1 MPTDNSTEQ
10 KSPPVFFAAS
20 LGLEQHHVALNS
32 DEAAHAI
39 KVRRMRIGDPI
50 HVTNGE
56 GLLGKGVIVSLIPK
70 PASVSVE
77 IRAISTQPPPQITLT
92 LASAIPKGERQSTL
106 LDMAVQLGVNVI
118 LPLDCEHSVV
128 RFQNKMRGRWARVI
142 RSACKQS
149 RQLHL
154 PRIKPQKTVEAVL
167 EGVTDKTLIVFGDMF
182 GESIYQVAEGIISPV
197 DHILLLVGP
206 EGGFS
211 ESEQS
216 NLSAVPHAHALS
228 AGEQILRTETAAIA
242 LTTLAAQLRQHL
254 S

>member
-1 MPTDNSTEQ
+1 MTTNNPSAQ
-10 KSPPVFFAAS
+10 KTPPLFFAVS
-20 LGLEQHHVALNS
+20 LGSEQHHVVLDP

-56 GLLGKGVIVSLIPK
+56 GILAQGVIGSLTPK

-77 IRAISTQPPPQITLT
+77 IDTILKQSPARITLT
-92 LASAIPKGERQSTL
+92 LASAVPKGERQSTL
-106 LDMAVQLGVNVI
+106 LDMSVQLGVNVYI
-118 LPLDCEHSVV
+118 PLDCEYSEV
-128 RFQNKMRGRWARVI
+128 RFQSKMRERWERI
-142 RSACKQS
+142 MRSACKQA
-149 RQLHL
+149 RQFYL
-154 PRIKPQKTVEAVL
+154 PQIESPKTVETVL
-167 EGVTDKTLIVFGDMF
+167 DDMTGNTLIVFGDVF
-182 GESIYQVAEGIISPV
+182 GESIYQVAKGIISPV
-197 DHILLLVGP
+197 DHIVLLAGP

-216 NLSAVPHAHALS
+216 KLRAAPHARGLR